1 MKVKIMQ
8 RSVYHKY
15 AEVEIEVPNDW
26 NNKDGIDGYYY
37 DHLNDYLFDNEDL
50 YTDEID
56 EKMSK
61 AEYEFGFGLGDGM
74 DEKDNESEWRYEVVA
89 KQDGGHL

>member
-1 MKVKIMQ
+1 MQ

-37 DHLNDYLFDNEDL
+37 DHLNDYLFDNEGL
-50 YTDEID
+50 YADGID
-56 EKMSK
+56 EKISK
-61 AEYEFGFGLGDGM
+61 AEYEFGFGLDNNGGL
-74 DEKDNESEWRYEVVA
+74 DEKDNESEWRYEVVGE
-89 KQDGGHL
+89 QYGGHL